1 MKNWKTTVAG
11 ALMAGANVALSL
23 YQSGT
28 VDARTLLVSAAF
40 AIIGF
45 LAKDFNVTGG
55 TVEQ

>member
-1 MKNWKTTVAG
+1 
-11 ALMAGANVALSL
+11 MAGANVALSL

-55 TVEQ
+55 IVEQ